1 MEGGVNGEV
10 SVLHNRVNDD
20 EPSTGLFTSFFP
32 ISLISQFTPIG
43 LGPRGPALSS
53 FLPSR
58 GSSILQSASEGLCRA
73 AALWLLSEGLSAV
86 KCT

>member
-1 MEGGVNGEV
+1 MEGGVNREV

-20 EPSTGLFTSFFP
+20 EPSIGLFTFFFP

-43 LGPRGPALSS
+43 LWPSGPVLSS

-58 GSSILQSASEGLCRA
+58 GSSTLQ
-73 AALWLLSEGLSAV
+73 
-86 KCT
+86 